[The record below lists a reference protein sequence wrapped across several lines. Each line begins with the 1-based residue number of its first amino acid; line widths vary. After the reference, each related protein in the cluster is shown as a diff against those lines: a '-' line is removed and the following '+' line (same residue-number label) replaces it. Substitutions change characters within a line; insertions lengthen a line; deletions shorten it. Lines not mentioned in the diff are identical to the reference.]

1 MVAVGR
7 VIEHYELGA
16 VSLDTVERV
25 FNAFLLQGEATHAV
39 EVDVVRCLFVAHE
52 RTVVR
57 SRSAIRAPVLSGSE
71 TLNSILL
78 FPRLGF
84 LAFCRLV
91 AFNGHKTP
99 DSVNVAVF
107 IAGAVQ
113 RIRTYPE
120 FSPCRYVAEVYR
132 LVYRIFARRAAAY
145 YIPYVRLGHDYVA
158 HEFFIRRGYNIG
170 SGVHLFLGRPFGVDE
185 CASIVK
191 GCVKCLDSR
200 IVVNVAHEVTLGN
213 AARKDFLVFLVKPT
227 HFRRVDVC
235 LLELLNSGRELVD
248 RCFGIDVAGRETGI
262 LVHYFLKLVGGNAHF
277 LYIVIL
283 YALRVEASV
292 HLELRYVPRN
302 TRYFGHHEVTVVCY
316 AGVVLMV
323 VGRRSVLNNETDV
336 LVLAVKLYYRRSVRY
351 LGVPAGWES
360 FGKLGYEL
368 PLRCTV
374 GAYII
379 VKRSVVRC
387 IDFNVGWVVVIFR
400 AVAREV
406 FEEERLH
413 RRGER
418 NAEVVV
424 TRAE

>member
-1 MVAVGR
+1 MR
-7 VIEHYELGA
+7 
-16 VSLDTVERV
+16 
-25 FNAFLLQGEATHAV
+25 
-39 EVDVVRCLFVAHE
+39 
-52 RTVVR
+52 
-57 SRSAIRAPVLSGSE
+57 RSAIRAPVLSGSE
-71 TLNSILL
+71 TLNSVLL

-84 LAFCRLV
+84 FAVCRLV

-200 IVVNVAHEVTLGN
+200 IVVNVAHEVALGN

-262 LVHYFLKLVGGNAHF
+262 PVHYFLKLVGGNAHF

-283 YALRVEASV
+283 YTLRVEASV

-302 TRYFGHHEVTVVCY
+302 TRYFGHHEVAVVCY

-323 VGRRSVLNNETDV
+323 VGRRRVLHHEAYV
-336 LVLAVKLYYRRSVRY
+336 LVFSAEFDSGRSVRY
-351 LGVPAGWES
+351 FGVPSRREALVQ
-360 FGKLGYEL
+360 LGNER
-368 PLRCTV
+368 PVGRSV
-374 GAYII
+374 GAH
-379 VKRSVVRC
+379 VGKEVSVVGGV
-387 IDFNVGWVVVIFR
+387 DFNVGGVIVVICTI
-400 AVAREV
+400 AREV

-418 NAEVVV
+418 DAEVVV
-424 TRAE
+424 ACAERLGISA